1 MKKILTLC
9 ALWTLVVGITFAEPV
24 TITVSPATG
33 QCLKDGTNAGTT
45 AGHYFKLW
53 KSTATDPQ
61 LTLSTSKND
70 MWIHTDASS
79 VHYFGGVTFSMTVPT
94 GYVITG
100 YSFDF
105 VGYEGNSNNYTT
117 RREMTV
123 TDEDGNKYECTAT
136 TDGRV
141 EVKDIETAS
150 TQFNVVA
157 PVSGNGNVLIT
168 NFKVVVDNSTYS
180 TLQPF
185 QTTTITGGQFAED
198 TPWYTFEVKTFG
210 RQAYRTSDSSVQLQS
225 NNPLK
230 EDDAYLWCF
239 VGNRETGF
247 KIYNKAAGATKCYAV
262 KKSTLATGSAPE
274 FVTESGMNEST
285 YDNLWYFTESASD
298 PSMKGYKP
306 VYLSPSSNSS
316 FALNDYQANGVL
328 KFWDGRDAGS
338 TFTICP
344 QGREIPYDGART
356 VRVFDN
362 ANSTVPYRIPALA
375 KTADGKLILVVDYR
389 YSKADIGN
397 GPIDL
402 RYKISEDNGKTWSQE
417 YTNLGDGDASKSS
430 GNQWDYAFGD
440 PSIVADCEDPN
451 EVLVIAVGGHVGYF
465 SSTYSNPQHVVRFR
479 SHDGGTTW
487 TKGDSLTYQIYN
499 LYKGSVVG
507 DPVGIFLT
515 SGKIM
520 QSRYVKA
527 GSHYRLYI
535 AHPFRG
541 SSRQADFVIYSDD
554 FGETWK
560 VLGGKGVMASSGCD
574 ESKIEELPD
583 GSVVISS
590 RVQSGGRVMN
600 VYTYT
605 NSATAEGAWSTCATP
620 DVMASGKVNAC
631 NGEILVVP
639 AKRNSDGKQV
649 YVALQSVPMSSSR
662 QYVGFYYKELADA
675 SNFIT
680 GTAMAANW
688 QAGLRVSE
696 TTSCYSTMVLM
707 DNDSIAFVYE
717 ENSYNGGYDIVFK
730 SLSLDTITAG
740 KYSFDKTFTDRSSYF
755 ISSLAERMP
764 EVEAG
769 SGIVGQVADF
779 GAFEEARKSFE
790 ENPTQEGM
798 ENLWAM
804 YQTGLPQIPLLINRP
819 YRLRNAKEYTAGNI
833 RYMALDN
840 STMTT
845 HTNAAPSTDE
855 ILVFVPCATEGQ
867 YYIYSPQYQ
876 RYAGRTG
883 ANETKLSYVTSQAL
897 AGRYTVSSE
906 VSGRSSL
913 VCNNATGTN
922 SALHCA
928 TDGRL
933 VPWTASAE
941 ASGWY
946 IEPVTEWDVV
956 LTDCENF
963 SAAAVNMPFAYSI
976 PEGFAAYSIPSINE
990 AGEANIHEI
999 AIPNIAATTPIIL
1012 FSRTGEEKV
1021 SLSIPDDIEEQPTE
1035 DISATNI
1042 LQGTLLSTAAENVGI
1057 FAFKNGRAGFY
1068 PDAKI
1073 ANMTNIPANNAYLAD
1088 VPDDGTPLNYSML
1101 NVGVSTSLATRH
1113 SSPIYDLQGRRVNGQ
1128 LPRGIYIQNGK
1139 AVVY

>member
-1 MKKILTLC
+1 MRKLFTLFAMC
-9 ALWTLVVGITFAEPV
+9 ALCVVASFAESV
-24 TITVSPATG
+24 TITVSPSTG
-33 QCLKDGTNAGTT
+33 QCLRGGSSAVSGAGSYYST
-45 AGHYFKLW
+45 W
-53 KSTATDPQ
+53 KSTNTTPQ

-70 MWIHTDASS
+70 MWIHTDGSS
-79 VHYFGGVTFSMTVPT
+79 VHYFGGVTFTMTVPT
-94 GYVITG
+94 GYAITG

-105 VGYEGNSNNYTT
+105 VGYEGNSNSYTT

-136 TDGRV
+136 TSGRV
-141 EVKDIETAS
+141 EVTDIETMS
-150 TQFNVVA
+150 TKFNVVG
-157 PVSGNGNVLIT
+157 PVSGNGNVLVT
-168 NFKVVVDNSTYS
+168 NFKVVVDKNTYP

-185 QTTTITGGQFAED
+185 ETTTITTGQFAKD
-198 TPWYTFEVKTFG
+198 TPWYTFEVKAFG
-210 RQAYRTSDSSVQLQS
+210 RQAYRVGDSSVGIQS

-239 VGNRETGF
+239 VGSRETGF

-262 KKSTLATGSAPE
+262 NKGSLATGAAPE
-274 FVTESGMNEST
+274 FVVESSMDEGV
-285 YDNLWYFTESASD
+285 YDNLWYFTASTSD

-316 FALNDYQANGVL
+316 YALNDYQGNGVL

-362 ANSTVPYRIPALA
+362 AASSVPYRIPALA
-375 KTADGKLILVVDYR
+375 KTADGKLVLVVDYR

-402 RYKISEDNGKTWSQE
+402 RYKISADNGRTWSEE
-417 YTNLGDGDASKSS
+417 YTNLGDGDVSKSS

-440 PSIVADCEDPN
+440 PSIVADREDPN
-451 EVLVIAVGGHVGYF
+451 EILVMAVGGHVGYF

-499 LYKGSVVG
+499 LYKGSVAG

-520 QSRYVKA
+520 QSRYIKA

-541 SSRQADFVIYSDD
+541 SSRQADFVIYADD

-600 VYTYT
+600 VFTYT
-605 NSATAEGAWSTCATP
+605 NSQTAEGTWSTDATP

-631 NGEILVVP
+631 NGGILVVP

-675 SNFIT
+675 ADFIT
-680 GTAMAANW
+680 GKAMAANW

-696 TTSCYSTMVLM
+696 TTSCYSTMVMM

-717 ENSYNGGYDIVFK
+717 ENGNNGGYDIVFK
-730 SLSLDTITAG
+730 ALSLDTITAN

-755 ISSLAERMP
+755 RSSLDERIDS
-764 EVEAG
+764 EITG
-769 SGIVGQVADF
+769 GNIVGMPTSSEELDDLRT
-779 GAFEEARKSFE
+779 GFEA
-790 ENPTQEGM
+790 NPTQEGM
-798 ENLWAM
+798 EQIWAM
-804 YQTGLPQIPLLINRP
+804 YQGGLPTVPLLTGRP
-819 YRLRNAKEYTAGNI
+819 YRLRNAKQYTAGVT
-833 RYMALDN
+833 RYMSIDN

-845 HTNAAPSTDE
+845 TNSTEMLIDE
-855 ILVFVPCATEGQ
+855 LFVFQPTTIEGQ
-867 YYIYSPQYQ
+867 YYMYSPQRQSYV
-876 RYAGRTG
+876 GRTG
-883 ANETKLSYVTSQAL
+883 ANETKIPYVASTSL
-897 AGRYTVSSE
+897 AGRFVVDSK
-906 VSGRSSL
+906 VSGISTL
-913 VCNNATGTN
+913 ACNNPTGTN
-922 SALHCA
+922 IALHCA
-928 TDGRL
+928 SDGRL
-933 VPWTASAE
+933 VPWTTSSE

-946 IEPVTEWDVV
+946 IEPVDEWELA
-956 LTDCENF
+956 LTDCDNF
-963 SAAAVNMPFAYSI
+963 SATAVCLPFKFEV
-976 PEGFAAYSIPSINE
+976 PEGIEAYGVSEINE
-990 AGEANIHEI
+990 LGEANISAFPSAPIKES
-999 AIPNIAATTPIIL
+999 TPIMLI
-1012 FSRTGEEKV
+1012 SRNGKEKV
-1021 SLSIPDDIEEQPTE
+1021 ALSINTPANAGELG
-1035 DISATNI
+1035 STNI
-1042 LQGTLLSTAAENVGI
+1042 LQGALAATTADNPCLFG
-1057 FAFKNGRAGFY
+1057 FKNGRAGFY
-1068 PDAKI
+1068 P
-1073 ANMTNIPANNAYLAD
+1073 TTSGLLVPANTAYLVNISNEGA
-1088 VPDDGTPLNYSML
+1088 PLNYAML
-1101 NVGVSTSLATRH
+1101 NVGIVNGQWSTDNGQQSMFNGT
-1113 SSPIYDLQGRRVNGQ
+1113 YDLQGRRVMKATK
-1128 LPRGIYIQNGK
+1128 GIFIENGK
-1139 AVVY
+1139 KVIK